1 MDVKEYIGAHR
12 KQSLMI
18 EVIYLFFC
26 NRGTLVSY
34 NEACGGAFMKRM
46 DSRSSRLREWGSSS
60 ENCC

>member
-1 MDVKEYIGAHR
+1 MMDVKEYIGAHR

-26 NRGTLVSY
+26 NRGTLVGY

-46 DSRSSRLREWGSSS
+46 DSRSSRLRE
-60 ENCC
+60 

>member
-26 NRGTLVSY
+26 NRGMLVSY
-34 NEACGGAFMKRM
+34 TEACGGAFMKRM
-46 DSRSSRLREWGSSS
+46 DLYSFRLCE
-60 ENCC
+60 